1 MAQSPDGASN
11 ASNASTPPETAQDSR
26 GTFRKILVVLG
37 ALAVLSALF
46 FLGRHLGAYLP
57 TFADWVAEQ
66 GAWGPVAFILGYAI
80 ATVALV
86 PGSVLTLA
94 AGAVFGLVRGT
105 VFVFLG
111 ASLGA
116 CLAFLIS
123 RYVARAAVE
132 RRLAGNPRFANLDR
146 AVGSDGRRITF
157 LLRLSPVFPFSLL
170 NYGLG
175 LTRVRLVDYLLA
187 CFGMLPGT
195 LLYVYYGHLAG
206 SVAAAAGGA
215 TTDKGTGYWVLLGLG
230 LVATV
235 AVTTVVTKIA
245 RRALKEDT
253 QDGVE

>member
-1 MAQSPDGASN
+1 M
-11 ASNASTPPETAQDSR
+11 PPEPTPDSR
-26 GTFRKILVVLG
+26 GTLHKILVSLG
-37 ALAVLSALF
+37 ALVALGALF
-46 FLGRHLGAYLP
+46 FLGRHLGNYLP

-66 GAWGPVAFILGYAI
+66 GAWGPVVFILGYAV

-105 VFVFLG
+105 AFVFLG

-175 LTRVRLVDYLLA
+175 LTRVRFVDYALA

-215 TTDKGTGYWVLLGLG
+215 TDKGTGYWVLLGLG